1 MALSASQ
8 LMLIE
13 QRVTNEG
20 PSAGVAWLLYFF
32 TWFLG
37 GHRFYLGR
45 TGSAIVQLLTF
56 GGFFI
61 WAFIDLFL
69 LSGMIRARRDEI
81 RQKLIVQILASG
93 EAAEQPGAAAA

>member
-1 MALSASQ
+1 MALSATQ

-20 PSAGVAWLLYFF
+20 PSTGVAWLLYFF

-45 TGSAIVQLLTF
+45 PGSAVIQLFTL
-56 GGFFI
+56 GGFVI
-61 WAFIDLFL
+61 WAAIDLFL

-81 RQKLIVQILASG
+81 RQRLTIQMLSSG
-93 EAAEQPGAAAA
+93 EAAE

>member
-1 MALSASQ
+1 MALTASQ

-32 TWFLG
+32 TWWLG

-45 TGSAIVQLLTF
+45 PVTAVIQLFTF
-56 GGFFI
+56 GGFII

-81 RQKLIVQILASG
+81 RQRLTVQMLASG
-93 EAAEQPGAAAA
+93 EAADHALQPA

>member
-20 PSAGVAWLLYFF
+20 PSSGASWLLYIF
-32 TWFLG
+32 TGIIG

-45 TGSAIVQLLTF
+45 TVTGLIQLFTL
-56 GGFFI
+56 GGFFL
-61 WAFIDLFL
+61 WTFIDLFL

-81 RQKLIVQILASG
+81 RQRLTVQMLSTG
-93 EAAEQPGAAAA
+93 EAADQPA